1 MYRYLRNLNFVPF
14 GFYLKGILIIH
25 SFTSLFVS
33 ERTSR
38 TETNEQDREGAAKPE
53 QSRTTD

>member
-1 MYRYLRNLNFVPF
+1 MYRYLRDLNFVP
-14 GFYLKGILIIH
+14 FYLKGILIIH